1 MGLAVALHAEAL
13 ADAHPGEDMDVAED
27 AVDSEDVHQAREVS
41 APAVVAASED
51 GVVAE
56 AAVDTAAVEVVAVA
70 GEATEVAEVMEAAEA
85 AEVAEA
91 VVDAVVAATTDVPN
105 TPLTIIALINATPTP
120 TAPPTLVLVQSSRKD
135 PAKLTVMTTPMSA
148 TDALRRF
155 APLRHASSRR
165 ITHASEEISARTITS
180 AAFPPLPASMTCAQ
194 SKAAT
199 PQSMLEDAA
208 AAEHKCEM
216 TQ

>member
-27 AVDSEDVHQAREVS
+27 AVDSEDVHQAGEVS

-56 AAVDTAAVEVVAVA
+56 AAADTAAVEVVAVA
-70 GEATEVAEVMEAAEA
+70 GEATEVAEVMEA

-105 TPLTIIALINATPTP
+105 TPLTIIVLINATPTP
-120 TAPPTLVLVQSSRKD
+120 TAPPTLVLAQSSRKD
-135 PAKLTVMTTPMSA
+135 PAKLTAMTTPMY
-148 TDALRRF
+148 TTNALRRF

>member
-70 GEATEVAEVMEAAEA
+70 GEATEVAEDMEA

-199 PQSMLEDAA
+199 PQSMLVDAA